1 MPISKVFVP
10 LPIMQEKVIA
20 ELHKE
25 MEELQE
31 EIDLLEANQKTVSKK
46 LLLISSQIDMV
57 AKGEM
62 GIKLPRE
69 EVQPKAK
76 AKAKPKAKPKVKTQ
90 IKNKIRH
97 ALRQGLALTKVAT
110 MKATKTENQER
121 SFNRAIKELKDS
133 GEIKTFRKGAKGMVF
148 YQKIK

>member
-46 LLLISSQIDMV
+46 LLLISSQINMV

-76 AKAKPKAKPKVKTQ
+76 AKPKAKPKVKTQ
-90 IKNKIRH
+90 IKN
-97 ALRQGLALTKVAT
+97 
-110 MKATKTENQER
+110 
-121 SFNRAIKELKDS
+121 
-133 GEIKTFRKGAKGMVF
+133 
-148 YQKIK
+148 

>member
-10 LPIMQEKVIA
+10 LPSMQEKVIA

-31 EIDLLEANQKTVSKK
+31 EITLLEANQKTVGKK

-76 AKAKPKAKPKVKTQ
+76 AKAKAKPKVKTQ

-110 MKATKTENQER
+110 MKATKTEGQER